1 LAKPLSAAV
10 PTIHY
15 REDIVLSATS
25 EHAASPGGPG
35 PPRDVLPF
43 EPNTRL
49 PMTLREQ
56 EGDMA
61 DRGFSVRAL
70 QLGERIDLKGLE
82 RDDAFSTNPLG
93 FPTVSGGTVVLF
105 KFGAAV
111 FFALTPVEEEDL
123 ISSLGY
129 RIGEPLKE
137 RESETARIVVRGDSD
152 DLVSSSGAIQLQSA
166 EPNRLLLVAEA
177 MAVSVALAFD
187 ERRIAGAFERIEPIA
202 KRLAERQLPAGP
214 RAALLEQIGEALL
227 AQQRLADRVDLDE
240 KPDVLWDHPELERFW
255 AKLVDEYDL
264 PQRGRAISRKLEVI
278 RETADT
284 ITDLISTRTSHR
296 LEWYIIGLIM
306 FEIGLGL
313 YDRFWR

>member
-1 LAKPLSAAV
+1 
-10 PTIHY
+10 
-15 REDIVLSATS
+15 
-25 EHAASPGGPG
+25 
-35 PPRDVLPF
+35 
-43 EPNTRL
+43 
-49 PMTLREQ
+49 
-56 EGDMA
+56 MA

-82 RDDAFSTNPLG
+82 REDAFSTNPLG
-93 FPTVSGGTVVLF
+93 FRTPNGGTVVLF

-111 FFALTPVEEEDL
+111 FFALTPVEEEEL
-123 ISSLGY
+123 IASLGY
-129 RIGEPLKE
+129 RIGEPLTE
-137 RESETARIVVRGDSD
+137 RESETARIIVRPDAD
-152 DLVSSSGAIQLQSA
+152 DVSSGSGAIQLRSP

-187 ERRIAGAFERIEPIA
+187 ERRIARAFDRIELIA
-202 KRLAERQLPAGP
+202 KRLTESQLPTEP
-214 RAALLEQIGEALL
+214 RAVLLKQIGEALL
-227 AQQRLADRVDLDE
+227 VQQRLADRVDLDD

-296 LEWYIIGLIM
+296 LEWYIIALIA